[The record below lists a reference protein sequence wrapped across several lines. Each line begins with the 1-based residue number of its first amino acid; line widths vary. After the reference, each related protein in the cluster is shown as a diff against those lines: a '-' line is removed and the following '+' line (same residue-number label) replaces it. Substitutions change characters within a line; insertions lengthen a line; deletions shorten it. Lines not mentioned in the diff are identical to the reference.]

1 MDYFQ
6 FISSLGNFLFK
17 FSVNGSGRFLG
28 IAQMSSEID
37 NNSNFNYWSQNDKWK
52 GFFYVNWLVI
62 KDVSNKYFK
71 HLFNEYNEG
80 KCVISSRDTQEI
92 IPVSGFEMLKIFK
105 ESKYESSILDDFN
118 FYEQK
123 LESNSKI
130 GTNDYTKP
138 DELGNEN

>member
-1 MDYFQ
+1 
-6 FISSLGNFLFK
+6 
-17 FSVNGSGRFLG
+17 
-28 IAQMSSEID
+28 MSSEID